1 MKSPNLHQTFL
12 FQKMMIPFCFIML
25 FIGGCRQPV
34 FHRQSPQEAEGK
46 YFDELANFNRSF
58 QLEDLSKSVKKLFS
72 IVEYDIYHF
81 DESDGLSPVM
91 LNDLNLRRVAGDRT
105 SFSETVFGT
114 ATILQSNSNGM
125 LLITCAHIV
134 SNPDTIV
141 TFYTGSHNTRVIE
154 SIAIKK
160 TEMTFVRDVPGN
172 NLVKVLAKD
181 LNRDIAFMSGRFTAP
196 NMSLPQI
203 EIPVGN
209 VHELSWTTPVYLMGF
224 PGGQQMVTRAIIG
237 NPMPSN
243 SGDFVVDATFNP
255 GGSGSLALALNNET
269 QGFELVGLIKA
280 TAANY
285 RNVLKPEMDSRQ
297 ELYNPNVPYSG
308 TIYAEKVREIYHG
321 VTYGVSINSIR
332 DFYIENR
339 RTVTREGFNLDS
351 FFGLK

>member
-1 MKSPNLHQTFL
+1 MKIPDLNPSYIVPKFL
-12 FQKMMIPFCFIML
+12 LSAL
-25 FIGGCRQPV
+25 FIILFVNGCRQPV
-34 FHRQSPQEAEGK
+34 FHQQSSQEAEGK

-58 QLEDLSKSVKKLFS
+58 QLEELSKSVKKLFS

-81 DESDGLSPVM
+81 NESAGITPVM
-91 LNDLNLRRVAGDRT
+91 LNDLNFRRAADGRT

-141 TFYTGSHNTRVIE
+141 TFYSGSYNTQVIE

-181 LNRDIAFMSGRFTAP
+181 MNRDIAFMSGRFTAP
-196 NMSLPQI
+196 NITLPQI
-203 EIPVGN
+203 EIPVGD
-209 VHELSWTTPVYLMGF
+209 VYELSWTTPVYLMGF
-224 PGGQQMVTRAIIG
+224 PGGQQMVTQAVIG
-237 NPMPSN
+237 NPKPST

-255 GGSGSLALALNNET
+255 GGSGSLTLALNNET

-308 TIYAEKVREIYHG
+308 TVYAERVREIYHG

-339 RTVTREGFNLDS
+339 RAITREGFNLDS
-351 FFGLK
+351 FFRLK